1 MSCYEYLLEESR
13 FFRNNQLLESILKKG
28 GLGVV
33 TGDLLVLTTNFDS
46 SPDRVFFV
54 KSLAPAIKLTG
65 FQEDEGTQQITS
77 SFVELII
84 MGSKGLYGEASI
96 PSNH

>member
-13 FFRNNQLLESILKKG
+13 FFRNNQLLKSILKKG
-28 GLGVV
+28 GLDVV

-46 SPDRVFFV
+46 SPDRAFFV

-65 FQEDEGTQQITS
+65 FQQDEGT
-77 SFVELII
+77 
-84 MGSKGLYGEASI
+84 
-96 PSNH
+96 

>member
-13 FFRNNQLLESILKKG
+13 LFRNIYLEERG
-28 GLGVV
+28 FRRRNRRP
-33 TGDLLVLTTNFDS
+33 TGNFDLLTTNFDS
-46 SPDRVFFV
+46 SPDRAFVV

-65 FQEDEGTQQITS
+65 FREDEGTQQITS

>member
-46 SPDRVFFV
+46 SPDRAFFV

-65 FQEDEGTQQITS
+65 FQENEGT
-77 SFVELII
+77 
-84 MGSKGLYGEASI
+84 
-96 PSNH
+96 